1 MNHTLKVFALVDE
14 TPEKV
19 SNNEKSCHESKSPVQ
34 VGALISDLSTEP
46 PAPLTPMSSAS
57 NKISL
62 NTPLRPPTKKF
73 WSNESDSSQN
83 SNDSSENEDHDVLE
97 TLKRKASES
106 PENAMIAAF
115 EKVLTKNQKKKLKK
129 SLDKQIQK

>member
-1 MNHTLKVFALVDE
+1 
-14 TPEKV
+14 
-19 SNNEKSCHESKSPVQ
+19 
-34 VGALISDLSTEP
+34 
-46 PAPLTPMSSAS
+46 MSSAS
-57 NKISL
+57 NKVSL